1 MFCRLGLPRYA
12 EVDSELLF
20 RLADRFAPDGTINGR
35 SSRKALRL
43 CRGQMSAVL
52 ASRLDPGAIT
62 VIKGNKPLSRRY
74 SRKHWAVLYTSEPEY
89 IEVALD
95 DLRGWRKLEIP
106 PLTMLTFRH
115 ESLNEWQSHPF
126 RFVCQER
133 KGILPEGVKA

>member
-1 MFCRLGLPRYA
+1 
-12 EVDSELLF
+12 
-20 RLADRFAPDGTINGR
+20 
-35 SSRKALRL
+35 
-43 CRGQMSAVL
+43 MSAVL

-95 DLRGWRKLEIP
+95 DLSGWRKLEIP